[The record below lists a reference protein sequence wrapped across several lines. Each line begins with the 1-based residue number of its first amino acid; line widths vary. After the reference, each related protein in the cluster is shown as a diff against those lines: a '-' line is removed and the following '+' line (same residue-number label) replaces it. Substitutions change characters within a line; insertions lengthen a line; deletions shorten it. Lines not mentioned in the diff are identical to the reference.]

1 MLLHL
6 FENLLCNLF
15 QAVHLGRNFLS
26 LDAVVGFSDAPD
38 HLAAL
43 PDGSGKLGIAREGLL
58 LLLALLF
65 LLALLLVALALLLL
79 LAALSLALHIQV
91 LLVDLVAQH
100 QAGLL
105 VVDVRV
111 GQDALLN
118 HLLQILEH
126 KGVVES
132 TLPHQH
138 IDGTK
143 LAAAYNF

>member
-1 MLLHL
+1 M
-6 FENLLCNLF
+6 
-15 QAVHLGRNFLS
+15 RRI
-26 LDAVVGFSDAPD
+26 
-38 HLAAL
+38 
-43 PDGSGKLGIAREGLL
+43 GIAREGLL

-65 LLALLLVALALLLL
+65 LLALLLFALALLLL

-118 HLLQILEH
+118 HLLQVLEH
-126 KGVVES
+126 KGAVES
-132 TLPHQH
+132 ALPHQH

>member
-1 MLLHL
+1 M
-6 FENLLCNLF
+6 
-15 QAVHLGRNFLS
+15 V
-26 LDAVVGFSDAPD
+26 
-38 HLAAL
+38 AASSGL
-43 PDGSGKLGIAREGLL
+43 PAKACS

-79 LAALSLALHIQV
+79 LAALRLALHIQV
-91 LLVDLVAQH
+91 LLVDLVTQH
-100 QAGLL
+100 QTGLL

-126 KGVVES
+126 KGAVES
-132 TLPHQH
+132 ALPHQH
-138 IDGTK
+138 IDGAK